1 MKKPARLAFA
11 FALALAL
18 TPLPKLQAGAPA
30 GKVPIPCRLSAPQAP
45 EGAYAAAV
53 QAVTLK
59 SAAWTAA
66 RTGRKV
72 RLPQGTRLLLLEPQA
87 PNAPGAWTA
96 LTPQGRVLHLNA
108 AARRLKAQA
117 HPGAAFE
124 LLVTPR

>member
-1 MKKPARLAFA
+1 MKKPACLAFT
-11 FALALAL
+11 LALAL
-18 TPLPKLQAGAPA
+18 CPLPKLQAGSPA

-45 EGAYAAAV
+45 EGVYAAAVV

-72 RLPQGTRLLLLEPQA
+72 RLPRGTRLLLLAPQA
-87 PNAPGAWTA
+87 PNAPGDWTA
-96 LTPQGRVLHLNA
+96 LTPQGRILHLNA